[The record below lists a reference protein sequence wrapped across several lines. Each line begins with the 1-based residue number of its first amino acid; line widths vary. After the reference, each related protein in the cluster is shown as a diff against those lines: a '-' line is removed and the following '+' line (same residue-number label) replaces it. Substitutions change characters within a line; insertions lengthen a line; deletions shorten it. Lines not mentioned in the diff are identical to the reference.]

1 MRRFLSISLLLSTF
15 LAGSIGSAQQ
25 ASTTGVPNLIR
36 YSGTLKDAQGA
47 VPSEKTLGV
56 TFAIYKQQ
64 DGGAPIWQ
72 ETQNVT
78 PEASGQYSV
87 VLGGTTATGLPGD
100 LFSQQE
106 QRWLGVQVQGQT
118 EQARVLLVAVPYAFE
133 AVEAQRLA
141 GHSATEFVT
150 SDTLQSAVQQQLQQQ
165 PVVVTNFTAQ
175 PGTGTKALSQ
185 GPTNFTGA
193 TADQI
198 VGVTQ
203 TGTGAGV
210 SSSAPNEALVGTATA
225 ASGQSYGLYGI
236 ANGTGGIAV
245 KGLANSPKGAT
256 NGVNGEVSSP
266 AGIAGVFNNDAG
278 GQILSGQNNG
288 IEEFSVDG
296 SGNVKA
302 AGTFTGTSFTGS
314 FTGSG
319 AGLTG
324 IPFSGLSGTLLPGQ
338 LSGAYPNALTLANG
352 ANIFTGSFTGSG
364 AGLTGILFSQLGG
377 ILGSSQ
383 FSGSYGNA
391 VTLSNAANTYYG
403 NGSHLSGVVA
413 GPGSPF
419 YIQNGAS
426 LQSGANFNISGSGSA
441 NSFNS
446 ATTYQIGGSVV
457 LGIGSAA
464 DQNVFLGVGAG
475 VVNVAGTGKFN
486 TFSGYQAGNSNTTG
500 TSNTFSGYQA
510 GKSNNT
516 GISNTFSG
524 YQAGKSNTS
533 GKYNT
538 FSGGSA
544 GASNTMGSYNTFS
557 SYGAGSSNTMGS
569 YNTFSSYGAGSLNTT
584 GNYNTYSGYAAG
596 FFNTTGNNNTF
607 YGVNAGLNNTSSNNT
622 FVGYQAGLNNKTGS
636 SDIYIGSEGP
646 VSGTES
652 NAIRIGDPS
661 AQSTAYIAGVFG
673 VTSPSGIAVYINSNG
688 QLGTLTSSLR
698 FKEQVRDMGD
708 STNALMKLRPV
719 TFFYKPE
726 YSKGERT
733 LQYGLIAEEVAKV
746 YPELVAYDSDG
757 QPYTVRY
764 QYLAIMLLNEV
775 QKQYGR
781 AQAEAKVITAQE
793 QKIEELEQRLSR
805 LEGLVRA
812 QVQTVARER
821 E

>member
-15 LAGSIGSAQQ
+15 LVGSIGSAQQ
-25 ASTTGVPNLIR
+25 ASTTAVPNLIR

-64 DGGAPIWQ
+64 DGGAPVWQ

-150 SDTLQSAVQQQLQQQ
+150 SDKLQSAVQQQLQQQ

-210 SSSAPNEALVGTATA
+210 NSSAPNNALFGTATA
-225 ASGQSYGLYGI
+225 TSGQSYALYGI
-236 ANGTGGIAV
+236 ANGTGGIGV
-245 KGLANSPKGAT
+245 KGLANSPTGAT
-256 NGVNGEVSSP
+256 NGVNGEVSSL

-278 GQILSGQNNG
+278 GQILSGKNNG
-288 IEEFSVDG
+288 IEKFSVDG

-302 AGTFTGTSFTGS
+302 AGTFTGAA

-324 IPFSGLSGTLLPGQ
+324 IPFSGVSGTLLPGQ
-338 LSGAYPNALTLANG
+338 FGGAYVKMVTLSNVG
-352 ANIFTGSFTGSG
+352 NLFTGSFTGSG

-377 ILGSSQ
+377 ILGNSQ
-383 FSGSYGNA
+383 FIGSYSNA
-391 VTLSNAANTYYG
+391 VTLSNTSNMYYG

-426 LQSGANFNISGSGSA
+426 QQSGANFNISGSGSA

-446 ATTYQIGGSVV
+446 ATTYQIGGSGV
-457 LGIGSAA
+457 LGIGSAN

-475 VVNVAGTGKFN
+475 AVNVAGTGKFN
-486 TFSGYQAGNSNTTG
+486 MFSGYQAGNSNTTG

-510 GKSNNT
+510 GKSN
-516 GISNTFSG
+516 
-524 YQAGKSNTS
+524 TS

-544 GASNTMGSYNTFS
+544 GVSNTMGSN
-557 SYGAGSSNTMGS
+557 
-569 YNTFSSYGAGSLNTT
+569 NTFSSYGAGSLNTT
-584 GNYNTYSGYAAG
+584 GNYNTFSGYAAG
-596 FFNTTGNNNTF
+596 FFNTAGNNNTF
-607 YGVNAGLNNTSSNNT
+607 FGANAGLNNTSSNNT
-622 FVGYQAGLNNKTGS
+622 FVGYQAGLNNTTGS
-636 SDIYIGSEGP
+636 NDIYIGNGGP
-646 VSGTES
+646 GTES
-652 NAIRIGDPS
+652 NAIRIGDLS
-661 AQSTAYIAGVFG
+661 VQNTAYMAGVFG
-673 VTSPSGIAVYINSNG
+673 VTSSSGIPVYINSNG

-733 LQYGLIAEEVAKV
+733 LQYGLIAEEVAAV
-746 YPELVAYDSDG
+746 YPELVAYDSEG

-764 QYLAIMLLNEV
+764 QYLATMLLNEV

-812 QVQTVARER
+812 QAQVQTV
-821 E
+821 

>member
-64 DGGAPIWQ
+64 DGGAPVWQ

-78 PEASGQYSV
+78 PDASGQYSV
-87 VLGGTTATGLPGD
+87 VLGSITATGLPGD

-133 AVEAQRLA
+133 AGEAQRLA

-165 PVVVTNFTAQ
+165 PVVTDFTAQ
-175 PGTGTKALSQ
+175 PGTKAPSQ
-185 GPTNFTGA
+185 GPTNFTGS

-210 SSSAPNEALVGTATA
+210 SSSAPNNALVGTATA

-245 KGLANSPKGAT
+245 KGLANSPKGVT

-302 AGTFTGTSFTGS
+302 AGTFTGSSFTGS

-338 LSGAYPNALTLANG
+338 LSGAYPNMLTLANG

-486 TFSGYQAGNSNTTG
+486 TFSGYQAGNSNTIG

-516 GISNTFSG
+516 GTSNTFSG
-524 YQAGKSNTS
+524 ASAGLKNTS
-533 GKYNT
+533 GGYNT

-544 GASNTMGSYNTFS
+544 GK
-557 SYGAGSSNTMGS
+557 SNTMGS

-584 GNYNTYSGYAAG
+584 GNYNTYSGYGAG

-607 YGVNAGLNNTSSNNT
+607 FGYLAGLRNTSSNNT
-622 FVGYQAGLNNKTGS
+622 FVGYQAGLNNTTGS
-636 SDIYIGSEGP
+636 NDIYIGNGGP
-646 VSGTES
+646 GTES
-652 NAIRIGDPS
+652 NAIRIGDLSVQNS
-661 AQSTAYIAGVFG
+661 AYMAGVFG
-673 VTSPSGIAVYINSNG
+673 VTSSSGIPVYINSNG

-698 FKEQVRDMGD
+698 FKEQVRDM
-708 STNALMKLRPV
+708 
-719 TFFYKPE
+719 
-726 YSKGERT
+726 
-733 LQYGLIAEEVAKV
+733 
-746 YPELVAYDSDG
+746 
-757 QPYTVRY
+757 
-764 QYLAIMLLNEV
+764 
-775 QKQYGR
+775 
-781 AQAEAKVITAQE
+781 
-793 QKIEELEQRLSR
+793 
-805 LEGLVRA
+805 
-812 QVQTVARER
+812 
-821 E
+821 

>member
-25 ASTTGVPNLIR
+25 ASTTAVPNLIR

-64 DGGAPIWQ
+64 DGGAPVWQ

-78 PEASGQYSV
+78 PDASGQYSV
-87 VLGGTTATGLPGD
+87 VLGSITATGLPGD

-165 PVVVTNFTAQ
+165 PVVVNNFTAQ
-175 PGTGTKALSQ
+175 PGTGTKAPSQ
-185 GPTNFTGA
+185 GPTDFTGA

-210 SSSAPNEALVGTATA
+210 NSSAPNNALFGTATA
-225 ASGQSYGLYGI
+225 TSGQSYALYGI
-236 ANGTGGIAV
+236 ANGTGGIGV
-245 KGLANSPKGAT
+245 KGLANSPTGAT
-256 NGVNGEVSSP
+256 NGVNGEVSSL

-288 IEEFSVDG
+288 IEKFSVDG

-302 AGTFTGTSFTGS
+302 AGTFTGAA

-324 IPFSGLSGTLLPGQ
+324 IPFSGVSGTLLPGQ
-338 LSGAYPNALTLANG
+338 FGGAYVKMVTLSNVG
-352 ANIFTGSFTGSG
+352 NIFTGSFTGSG

-377 ILGSSQ
+377 ILASSQ

-486 TFSGYQAGNSNTTG
+486 TFSGYQAGKSNT
-500 TSNTFSGYQA
+500 
-510 GKSNNT
+510 T

-557 SYGAGSSNTMGS
+557 SYGT
-569 YNTFSSYGAGSLNTT
+569 GSLNTT

-636 SDIYIGSEGP
+636 SDIYIGTEGP

-652 NAIRIGDPS
+652 NAIRVGDPS

-673 VTSPSGIAVYINSNG
+673 VTSSSGIAVYINSNG

-733 LQYGLIAEEVAKV
+733 LQYGLIAEEVAAV
-746 YPELVAYDSDG
+746 YPELVAYDSEG

-764 QYLAIMLLNEV
+764 QYLATMLLNEV

>member
-1 MRRFLSISLLLSTF
+1 MRRLLSISLLLSTF

-25 ASTTGVPNLIR
+25 ASTTAVPNLIR

-64 DGGAPIWQ
+64 DGGAPVWQ

-87 VLGGTTATGLPGD
+87 VLGSTTATGLPGD

-165 PVVVTNFTAQ
+165 PVVVNNFTAQ
-175 PGTGTKALSQ
+175 PGTGTKAPSQ
-185 GPTNFTGA
+185 GPTDFTGA

-210 SSSAPNEALVGTATA
+210 NSSAPNNALFGTATA
-225 ASGQSYGLYGI
+225 TSGQSYALYGI
-236 ANGTGGIAV
+236 ATGTGGIGV
-245 KGLANSPKGAT
+245 KGLANSPTGAT
-256 NGVNGEVSSP
+256 NGVNGEVSSL
-266 AGIAGVFNNDAG
+266 AGIACVFNNDAG

-288 IEEFSVDG
+288 IEKFSVDG

-302 AGTFTGTSFTGS
+302 AGTFTGAAFTGS

-338 LSGAYPNALTLANG
+338 LSGAYPNVVTLANG

-364 AGLTGILFSQLGG
+364 AGSGAALTGVPFSGLSGS
-377 ILGSSQ
+377 LASSQ

-391 VTLSNAANTYYG
+391 VTLSNAANVYYG

-446 ATTYQIGGSVV
+446 ATTYQIGGNVV

-475 VVNVAGTGKFN
+475 VVNVAGTG
-486 TFSGYQAGNSNTTG
+486 
-500 TSNTFSGYQA
+500 
-510 GKSNNT
+510 
-516 GISNTFSG
+516 
-524 YQAGKSNTS
+524 
-533 GKYNT
+533 
-538 FSGGSA
+538 
-544 GASNTMGSYNTFS
+544 
-557 SYGAGSSNTMGS
+557 
-569 YNTFSSYGAGSLNTT
+569 
-584 GNYNTYSGYAAG
+584 
-596 FFNTTGNNNTF
+596 
-607 YGVNAGLNNTSSNNT
+607 
-622 FVGYQAGLNNKTGS
+622 
-636 SDIYIGSEGP
+636 
-646 VSGTES
+646 
-652 NAIRIGDPS
+652 
-661 AQSTAYIAGVFG
+661 
-673 VTSPSGIAVYINSNG
+673 
-688 QLGTLTSSLR
+688 
-698 FKEQVRDMGD
+698 
-708 STNALMKLRPV
+708 
-719 TFFYKPE
+719 
-726 YSKGERT
+726 
-733 LQYGLIAEEVAKV
+733 
-746 YPELVAYDSDG
+746 
-757 QPYTVRY
+757 
-764 QYLAIMLLNEV
+764 
-775 QKQYGR
+775 
-781 AQAEAKVITAQE
+781 
-793 QKIEELEQRLSR
+793 
-805 LEGLVRA
+805 
-812 QVQTVARER
+812 
-821 E
+821 

>member
-25 ASTTGVPNLIR
+25 ASTTAVPNLIR

-64 DGGAPIWQ
+64 DGGAPVWQ

-87 VLGGTTATGLPGD
+87 VLGSTTATGLPGD

-210 SSSAPNEALVGTATA
+210 NSSAPNNALFGTATA
-225 ASGQSYGLYGI
+225 TSGQSYALYGI
-236 ANGTGGIAV
+236 ANGTGGIGV
-245 KGLANSPKGAT
+245 KGLANSPTGAT
-256 NGVNGEVSSP
+256 NGVNGEVSSL

-288 IEEFSVDG
+288 IEKFSVDG

-302 AGTFTGTSFTGS
+302 AGTFTGAA

-324 IPFSGLSGTLLPGQ
+324 IPFSGVSGTLLPGQ
-338 LSGAYPNALTLANG
+338 FGGAYVKMVTLSNVG
-352 ANIFTGSFTGSG
+352 NLFTGSFTGSG

-377 ILGSSQ
+377 ILGNSQ
-383 FSGSYGNA
+383 FIGSYSNA
-391 VTLSNAANTYYG
+391 VTLSNTSNMYYG

-426 LQSGANFNISGSGSA
+426 QQSGANFNISGSGSA

-446 ATTYQIGGSVV
+446 ATTYQIGGSGV
-457 LGIGSAA
+457 LGIGSAN

-475 VVNVAGTGKFN
+475 AVNVAGTGKFN
-486 TFSGYQAGNSNTTG
+486 MFSGYQAGNSNTTG

-557 SYGAGSSNTMGS
+557 SYGT
-569 YNTFSSYGAGSLNTT
+569 GSLNTT

-607 YGVNAGLNNTSSNNT
+607 YGANAGLNNTGSNSTFVGYQAGLNNTSSNNT

-673 VTSPSGIAVYINSNG
+673 VTSSSGIAVYINSNG

-757 QPYTVRY
+757 RAYSVRY
-764 QYLAIMLLNEV
+764 QYLTSMLLNEA
-775 QKQYGR
+775 QKQYHR
-781 AQAEAKVITAQE
+781 AEAQAEV
-793 QKIEELEQRLSR
+793 
-805 LEGLVRA
+805 
-812 QVQTVARER
+812 
-821 E
+821 

>member
-64 DGGAPIWQ
+64 DGGAPVWQ
-72 ETQNVT
+72 ETQNVM
-78 PEASGQYSV
+78 PDASGQYSV
-87 VLGGTTATGLPGD
+87 VLGSITATGLPGD

-106 QRWLGVQVQGQT
+106 QRWLGAQVQGQT

-165 PVVVTNFTAQ
+165 PVVVTNFT
-175 PGTGTKALSQ
+175 
-185 GPTNFTGA
+185 GA

-203 TGTGAGV
+203 TGTGAGLN
-210 SSSAPNEALVGTATA
+210 SSAPNEALVGTATA
-225 ASGQSYGLYGI
+225 ASGQSFGLYGI

-557 SYGAGSSNTMGS
+557 SYGAGS
-569 YNTFSSYGAGSLNTT
+569 LNTT
-584 GNYNTYSGYAAG
+584 GNYNTFSGYAAG

-607 YGVNAGLNNTSSNNT
+607 YGVNAGLN
-622 FVGYQAGLNNKTGS
+622 
-636 SDIYIGSEGP
+636 
-646 VSGTES
+646 
-652 NAIRIGDPS
+652 
-661 AQSTAYIAGVFG
+661 
-673 VTSPSGIAVYINSNG
+673 
-688 QLGTLTSSLR
+688 
-698 FKEQVRDMGD
+698 
-708 STNALMKLRPV
+708 
-719 TFFYKPE
+719 
-726 YSKGERT
+726 
-733 LQYGLIAEEVAKV
+733 
-746 YPELVAYDSDG
+746 
-757 QPYTVRY
+757 
-764 QYLAIMLLNEV
+764 
-775 QKQYGR
+775 
-781 AQAEAKVITAQE
+781 
-793 QKIEELEQRLSR
+793 
-805 LEGLVRA
+805 
-812 QVQTVARER
+812 
-821 E
+821 